1 MSGILN
7 KLGLGHSAAT
17 DASTTSST
25 SASTAS
31 HTAGSTTTGTTGY
44 NTVNKTGYADTTGT
58 TSSYAHTNPGAV
70 TAQTTTTT
78 TTTATGATPAYGTT
92 GVATTGVAT
101 GNASEYMTRSEER
114 LLVGKEQ
121 VGAGVASLNKYVTSE
136 HVHTSVPITREHVV
150 IEREPITAADNI
162 RGAEI
167 REAHIEVALTE
178 ERAVAAKETVAVEKV
193 KLRKE
198 VEHTTQNVDA
208 ELRKEHIE
216 FGTTNETTHG
226 KVLGNVGTT
235 GTTGYTTGTTTTG
248 SNVDPVANPRV

>member
-7 KLGLGHSAAT
+7 KLGLGHSSASDSSASSSS
-17 DASTTSST
+17 ASSSSSSSTTSHS
-25 SASTAS
+25 SSSYGSSTAPA
-31 HTAGSTTTGTTGY
+31 TTSTTTGY
-44 NTVNKTGYADTTGT
+44 NTVNKTGYADTTAT
-58 TSSYAHTNPGAV
+58 TSAYAHTNPGAIA
-70 TAQTTTTT
+70 AQTTTTT
-78 TTTATGATPAYGTT
+78 TTTTAAAVPAATNEA
-92 GVATTGVAT
+92 
-101 GNASEYMTRSEER
+101 YMTRSEER

-150 IEREPITAADNI
+150 IEREPITAADAV

-167 REAHIEVALTE
+167 KEAHIEVALTE

-226 KVLGNVGTT
+226 KVLGAAPGTTAYDKTYSTTT
-235 GTTGYTTGTTTTG
+235 GT
-248 SNVDPVANPRV
+248 NVDPVSNPRV